1 MSTTNI
7 SSFNIIGISV
17 RTTNENGQAAKDI
30 PVLWGRLMGE
40 NLIPTIPNVSDA
52 NIHCIYT
59 DYEGDHNKP
68 YTVLLGMKVSSL
80 ENIPDGM
87 TGMSFSG
94 GDYQTYH
101 EEGNLEEGLVY
112 NAWMKIW
119 NEPIDRAYTADIE
132 VYDASKPDPKNTA
145 VDIHIALKS

>member
-17 RTTNENGQAAKDI
+17 RTTNENGQVGKDI
-30 PVLWGRLMGE
+30 PVLWGKLMGE
-40 NLIPTIPNVSDA
+40 NLIPNIPNVVDA

-59 DYEGDHNKP
+59 DYESDHTKP

-94 GDYQTYH
+94 GEYKTYSC
-101 EEGNLEEGLVY
+101 EGNLEEGIVY
-112 NAWMKIW
+112 QAWNKIW

-132 VYDASKPDPKNTA
+132 VYDASKPDPKNSA
-145 VDIHIALKS
+145 VDIHIALRS

>member
-17 RTTNENGQAAKDI
+17 RTTNENSKAAQDI
-30 PVLWGRLMGE
+30 PVLWGKLMGE
-40 NLIPTIPNVSDA
+40 NLIPAIPNVIDE

-59 DYEGDHNKP
+59 DYEGDHTKP
-68 YTVLLGMKVSSL
+68 YTVLLGMKVSTL
-80 ENIPDGM
+80 ENIPEDM
-87 TGMSFSG
+87 IGMSFSG
-94 GDYQTYH
+94 GAYETFNC
-101 EEGNLEEGLVY
+101 EGNLEEGIVY
-112 NAWMKIW
+112 NAWTKIW

-145 VDIHIALKS
+145 VAIHIALK